1 MIVCAAN
8 RNVAHY
14 AIFFRDIDFSSSLGY
29 TEGEMASAVFRLA
42 EFVVV

>member
-1 MIVCAAN
+1 MIVRAAN

-14 AIFFRDIDFSSSLGY
+14 VIFRDIDFSSSLGY